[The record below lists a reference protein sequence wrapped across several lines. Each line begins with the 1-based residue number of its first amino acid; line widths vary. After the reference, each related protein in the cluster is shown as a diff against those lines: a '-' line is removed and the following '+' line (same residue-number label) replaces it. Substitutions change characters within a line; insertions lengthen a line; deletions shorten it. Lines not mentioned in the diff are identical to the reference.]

1 MPELTEAGAPA
12 PSASYGLPFVAE
24 RQQQA
29 ISAQLAELNERM
41 EVVHTYV
48 ALKSKRGSTLRR
60 MFGGRRNYDE
70 ESSVILTS
78 PKKSPD
84 VRRNLSVSAPPRAT
98 KEVEVEV
105 RRRSAA

>member
-1 MPELTEAGAPA
+1 M
-12 PSASYGLPFVAE
+12 AE

-60 MFGGRRNYDE
+60 MFGGRGNYDAE

-98 KEVEVEV
+98 QEVEVEI